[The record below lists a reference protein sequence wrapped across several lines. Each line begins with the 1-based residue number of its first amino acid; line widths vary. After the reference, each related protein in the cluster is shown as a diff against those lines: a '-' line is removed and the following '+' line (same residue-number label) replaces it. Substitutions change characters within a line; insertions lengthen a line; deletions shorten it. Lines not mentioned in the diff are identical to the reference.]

1 MGETLPVGKLDM
13 HLLTRLLQSYT
24 SVDERVAI
32 GPRVGEDAAVLDFG
46 DRYLVAK
53 TNPITFAT
61 EEIGWYLVNVCVNN
75 MVVRGVRPRWM
86 LNTIL
91 LPEGKT
97 TAEMVEQIFRQIYQ
111 ACSEVDVLI
120 IGGHTE
126 VTFGLDRPLAVGCLI
141 GEIERQRLIP
151 TGGAQPGDTV
161 LVTKSLAIEGT
172 AILAREKQEMLL
184 RKGYDLEF
192 IQRAQGFLYDPGISV
207 YAEALTAAESG
218 VVHAMTDATEGGL
231 ATALHELAE
240 AAGVGL
246 RIEAESIPIRA
257 ETQKI
262 CAEFGIDPLGLIA
275 SGMLILTASPQKA
288 DDLCRQ
294 LAERGL
300 ACTAIGSITPSENG
314 RLLSVEGE
322 LVELP
327 YYASDELTRAL

>member
-24 SVDERVAI
+24 SIDERVAI
-32 GPRVGEDAAVLDFG
+32 GPKVGEDAAVLDFG

-141 GEIERQRLIP
+141 GEIERERLIP

-257 ETQKI
+257 ETRKI
-262 CAEFGIDPLGLIA
+262 CAEFGIDPMGLIA
-275 SGMLILTASPQKA
+275 SGMLILTAPRQKA
-288 DDLCRQ
+288 DDLRRQ

-300 ACTAIGSITPSENG
+300 TCTAIGSITPSENG
-314 RLLSVEGE
+314 RLLSGEGE

>member
-32 GPRVGEDAAVLDFG
+32 GPKVGEDAAVLDFG

-141 GEIERQRLIP
+141 GEIERERLIP

-207 YAEALTAAESG
+207 YDEALTAAESG

>member
-1 MGETLPVGKLDM
+1 MGEILPVGKLDM

-24 SVDERVAI
+24 LIDERVAI

-61 EEIGWYLVNVCVNN
+61 EDIGWYLVNVCVNN

-172 AILAREKQEMLL
+172 AILAREKQETLL

-207 YAEALTAAESG
+207 YDEALTAAETG

-262 CAEFGIDPLGLIA
+262 CAEFGIEPMGLIA
-275 SGMLILTASPQKA
+275 SGMLILTAPQQKA
-288 DDLCRQ
+288 DDLRRQ

-300 ACTAIGSITPSENG
+300 TCTAIGSITPRENG

>member
-24 SVDERVAI
+24 SIDERVAI
-32 GPRVGEDAAVLDFG
+32 GPKVGEDAAVLDFG

-141 GEIERQRLIP
+141 GEIERERLIP

>member
-24 SVDERVAI
+24 SIDERVAI
-32 GPRVGEDAAVLDFG
+32 GPKVGEDAAVLDFG

-172 AILAREKQEMLL
+172 AILAREKQETLL

-207 YAEALTAAESG
+207 YDEALTAAETG

-262 CAEFGIDPLGLIA
+262 CAEFGIEPMGLIA
-275 SGMLILTASPQKA
+275 SGMLILTAPQQKA
-288 DDLCRQ
+288 DDLRRQ

-300 ACTAIGSITPSENG
+300 TCTAIGSITPRENG

>member
-1 MGETLPVGKLDM
+1 MGEILPVGKLDM

-24 SVDERVAI
+24 LIDERVAI
-32 GPRVGEDAAVLDFG
+32 GPKVGEDAAVLDFG

-172 AILAREKQEMLL
+172 AILAREKQETLL

-207 YAEALTAAESG
+207 YDEALTAAETG

-262 CAEFGIDPLGLIA
+262 CAEFGIEPMGLIA
-275 SGMLILTASPQKA
+275 SGMLILTAPQQKA
-288 DDLCRQ
+288 DDLRRQ

-300 ACTAIGSITPSENG
+300 TCTAIGSITPRENG

>member
-24 SVDERVAI
+24 SIDERVAI
-32 GPRVGEDAAVLDFG
+32 GPKVGEDAAVLDFG

-53 TNPITFAT
+53 INPITFAT

-288 DDLCRQ
+288 DELRRQ

>member
-1 MGETLPVGKLDM
+1 MGEILPVGKLDM

-24 SVDERVAI
+24 LIDERVAI

-86 LNTIL
+86 LNTFR

-141 GEIERQRLIP
+141 GEIERERLIP

-207 YAEALTAAESG
+207 YDEALTAAESG

-262 CAEFGIDPLGLIA
+262 CAEFGIEPMGLIA
-275 SGMLILTASPQKA
+275 SGMLLLTAPQQKA
-288 DDLCRQ
+288 DDLRRQ

-300 ACTAIGSITPSENG
+300 TCTAIGSMTPRENG

>member
-32 GPRVGEDAAVLDFG
+32 GPKVGEDAAVLDFG

-126 VTFGLDRPLAVGCLI
+126 VTFGLNRPLAVGCLI
-141 GEIERQRLIP
+141 GEIERERLIP

-184 RKGYDLEF
+184 SKGYDLEF

-207 YAEALTAAESG
+207 YDEALTAAETG

-275 SGMLILTASPQKA
+275 SGMLILTAPRQKV
-288 DDLCRQ
+288 DELRRQ

-300 ACTAIGSITPSENG
+300 ACTAIGSITPSEDG

>member
-24 SVDERVAI
+24 LIDERVAI
-32 GPRVGEDAAVLDFG
+32 GPKVGEDAAVLDFG

-53 TNPITFAT
+53 INPITFAT

-172 AILAREKQEMLL
+172 AILAREKQETLL

-262 CAEFGIDPLGLIA
+262 CAEFGIEPMGLIA
-275 SGMLILTASPQKA
+275 SGMLILTAPQQKA
-288 DDLCRQ
+288 DDLRRQ

-300 ACTAIGSITPSENG
+300 TCTAIGSITPRENG

>member
-1 MGETLPVGKLDM
+1 MGEILPVGKLDM

-24 SVDERVAI
+24 SIDERVAI
-32 GPRVGEDAAVLDFG
+32 GPKVGEDAAVLDFG

-172 AILAREKQEMLL
+172 AILAREKQETLL

-207 YAEALTAAESG
+207 YDEALTAAETG

-262 CAEFGIDPLGLIA
+262 CAEFGIEPMGLIA
-275 SGMLILTASPQKA
+275 SGMLILTAPQQKA
-288 DDLCRQ
+288 DDLRRQ

-300 ACTAIGSITPSENG
+300 TCTAIGSITPRENG